1 MRKVQLLILILC
13 TLSLGMSGQ
22 GVTITSGP
30 EALPDEVNHYA
41 VRGVS
46 DNGRYIY
53 GGWGNPVYVSFV
65 YDTERDKVEVLE
77 AESRE
82 GVQVIKV
89 LSDGS
94 VILVYSPQKAC
105 EAYIRT
111 PQGQEIAL
119 KAPNPDH
126 GLMPSDATED
136 GKWIIG
142 NSQSLDARS
151 HQPVIGERQSD
162 GTYLFTALPE
172 PDEDLMGC
180 KPQYNKVEAISP
192 DAQILVGR
200 QNSRSG
206 FEMQYIKWT
215 RQTDGSYTYTLPI
228 EKLFINAD
236 KPKPGM
242 PPIYDEYVTAEPDTP
257 EYDGQVDRYNKDLE
271 AWTKKCDERTGQY
284 TATVMQ
290 VTHFSRPQMK
300 FCTALYENSN
310 DDSGMPQLRPFVWDV
325 TTDSYQILK
334 PESDLALCAFDVLY
348 DGSVVCLSNPGMLFW
363 RAHAVDPKSNKS
375 VPLLQWIKEHS
386 GRDISD
392 FYAKQVDPMMNSVC
406 IGIPRISGD
415 GKTIV
420 FYTMNGNSDLEI
432 EFFNTMIRL
441 LGSAYTANEV
451 PLVYGTNA
459 IEAYINGRNLIIS
472 KGALDM
478 PLTIALYDV
487 SGQVVWR
494 TMTQERQISLPVS
507 LPQGEYI
514 ARITSPSGDSKAV
527 SGIIR

>member
-13 TLSLGMSGQ
+13 ALSLGVSGQ
-22 GVTITSGP
+22 GITITSGP
-30 EALPDEVNHYA
+30 EVLPDEVNHYA
-41 VRGVS
+41 VKGVS

-65 YDTERDKVEVLE
+65 YDTERGNVEILE

-119 KAPNPDH
+119 KAPNPNH

-142 NSQSLDARS
+142 NSQSLDALS
-151 HQPVIGERQSD
+151 HQPVIGERQAD
-162 GTYLFTALPE
+162 GSYLFTALPE
-172 PDEDLMGC
+172 PEEDLMGC
-180 KPQYNKVEAISP
+180 KPQYNKVEAISA

-200 QNSRSG
+200 QNGRSG

-215 RQTDGSYTYTLPI
+215 RQGDGSYTYTLPM
-228 EKLFINAD
+228 EGLFINPD

-242 PPIYDEYVTAEPDTP
+242 PPVYDEYVTAEPGTP
-257 EYDGQVDRYNKDLE
+257 ERTEQEDRYNKAFDE
-271 AWTKKCDERTGQY
+271 WSKKCDERTGQY
-284 TATVMQ
+284 TATIMQ

-300 FCTALYENSN
+300 FCTALYENGG
-310 DDSGMPQLRPFVWDV
+310 DDMWMPQLRPFVWDV

-363 RAHAVDPKSNKS
+363 GAHAVNPKNNESI
-375 VPLLQWIKEHS
+375 PLLQWIKEHS

-392 FYAKQVDPMMNSVC
+392 FYTKQVDPMMNSVC

-441 LGSAYTANEV
+441 VGSAYTANEV
-451 PLVYGTNA
+451 PLANETNA
-459 IEAYINGRNLIIS
+459 IEAHIDGRHLIIS

-487 SGQVVWR
+487 SGQVVWSG
-494 TMTQERQISLPVS
+494 TTQERQISLSVS
-507 LPQGEYI
+507 LPEGKYI
-514 ARITSPSGDSKAV
+514 ARIITPSGDSRAV
-527 SGIIR
+527 SGIVR